1 MQRRSF
7 CYSVCTVLSIGIWSS
22 FFFSWFRQLVSDP
35 NLASWSWV
43 LQATFFS
50 TEELSV
56 NVTVEPN
63 YGCVC
68 PRQSYTCRAY
78 PVSQMSWTV
87 VTNPTDQVVY
97 NIFNFDQF
105 KIDNISR
112 NGLQYTFS
120 ENRTDDAAV
129 ITSELLIIAPH
140 RNETNATCSA
150 LKDNNRNFDTVVACI
165 TGKMVNT
172 AVTSL

>member
-1 MQRRSF
+1 M
-7 CYSVCTVLSIGIWSS
+7 T
-22 FFFSWFRQLVSDP
+22 
-35 NLASWSWV
+35 
-43 LQATFFS
+43 
-50 TEELSV
+50 
-56 NVTVEPN
+56 
-63 YGCVC
+63 
-68 PRQSYTCRAY
+68 
-78 PVSQMSWTV
+78 WTV
-87 VTNPTDQVVY
+87 VTNPTDQVGY
-97 NIFNFDQF
+97 SIFTLDQF

-140 RNETNATCSA
+140 RNETNATCLA
-150 LKDNNRNFDTVVACI
+150 LKDDNRNFDAVVACI